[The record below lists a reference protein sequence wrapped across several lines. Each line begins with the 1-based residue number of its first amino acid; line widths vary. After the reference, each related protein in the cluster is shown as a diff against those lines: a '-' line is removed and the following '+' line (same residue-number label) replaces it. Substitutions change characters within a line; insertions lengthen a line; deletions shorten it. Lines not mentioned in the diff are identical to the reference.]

1 MSLELNK
8 IAAAVLTGGVIA
20 MGSGFIAHLLVSED
34 HLEEAVYKPA
44 GMESS
49 GEQMAE
55 AEGPALEPVLPLLA
69 AASVES
75 GESLAKKCTA
85 CHAFEEGGPNKV
97 GPGLWGVVGRA
108 MASHEGYSYSDALQN
123 APDEA
128 WSYSALNAFLAN
140 PGEYAPG
147 TKMSFAGIAKVE
159 DRADMIAYL
168 RSLSNDPAPLP
179 SEDEINA
186 LTASAEGMAEAAGD
200 AVEGAMEAAGDAV
213 EGAADSMADAAG
225 AMAEGPASG
234 VIALLASADAAA
246 GEKVV
251 KKCAACHS
259 FDEGGP
265 NKVGPGL
272 WDVVGREIAS
282 HEGYSY
288 SSALKDK
295 GGTWDYAALAGFLSD
310 PKGWAPGTKMSFA
323 GIKKDEELANLI
335 AYLRSLSNDP
345 EPLPDNAAA
354 TPEPSAPAQETA
366 AEDKAAALPPVGSAE
381 RTAMVFAEAEK
392 IQRHMENMAE
402 LATLQ
407 NRMMERERM
416 IEARV
421 LEAEPDR
428 GKLLAQACATCHDWS
443 ENGADKIGP
452 NPFGVLGRRIAGL
465 EDYAYSDCSAALAE
479 EPRHLGYWSYQL
491 FDDLLNNPQAF
502 YGRCEQSH
510 PEFAAP
516 EERLALAAYFRL
528 QAERPYR
535 IN

>member
-97 GPGLWGVVGRA
+97 GPALWNTVGRA

-128 WSYSALNAFLAN
+128 WTYSALNAFLAN
-140 PGEYAPG
+140 PSEYAPG

-159 DRADMIAYL
+159 DRADMIVYL

-186 LTASAEGMAEAAGD
+186 VTAGAEGMAEAAGD
-200 AVEGAMEAAGDAV
+200 AVGDAM

-246 GEKVV
+246 GERIV

-265 NKVGPGL
+265 NKVGPPL
-272 WDVVGREIAS
+272 WDVVGREIGG

-288 SSALKDK
+288 SSALKDM
-295 GGTWDYAALAGFLSD
+295 GGTWDYAALAGFLAD

-381 RTAMVFAEAEK
+381 RTAMVFAEAE
-392 IQRHMENMAE
+392 
-402 LATLQ
+402 
-407 NRMMERERM
+407 
-416 IEARV
+416 
-421 LEAEPDR
+421 
-428 GKLLAQACATCHDWS
+428 
-443 ENGADKIGP
+443 
-452 NPFGVLGRRIAGL
+452 RI
-465 EDYAYSDCSAALAE
+465 
-479 EPRHLGYWSYQL
+479 
-491 FDDLLNNPQAF
+491 
-502 YGRCEQSH
+502 
-510 PEFAAP
+510 
-516 EERLALAAYFRL
+516 
-528 QAERPYR
+528 
-535 IN
+535 